1 MLFAILEISSVL
13 VESSL
18 FLFEKDGRAQ
28 RGGEEMFVL
37 QYLRNK
43 CHSTRRLDR
52 TTFGPCRR
60 SVVGGR
66 RPCQEMPPGF
76 SILALRFVLT
86 TELLY
91 VVSGIWWMTY
101 YS

>member
-13 VESSL
+13 VESLL
-18 FLFEKDGRAQ
+18 FLFEKGGRAQ

-52 TTFGPCRR
+52 TTFGPCRW

-66 RPCQEMPPGF
+66 WSEALPRNAPWIFYPG
-76 SILALRFVLT
+76 T
-86 TELLY
+86 TNY
-91 VVSGIWWMTY
+91 
-101 YS
+101 